1 MVENAGNLRRNS
13 DGSARRRGLTQKN
26 NVLMDVLESAGMQD
40 YSCGTLFC
48 MGILF
53 LVVFMYFVLALIRAS
68 KGQMLVTSSQ
78 HPWGELDVVGI
89 PQYYFTTTVEQ
100 DNLYSKF
107 YMGNIP
113 EGTYDAKEE
122 VNANLE
128 PILEDNSEFKMC
140 KGSGS
145 YCYKVV
151 FPEDMKYKLG
161 IVGDFGNKIYRFIG
175 MKFYLQNFNQ
185 SDDRWFQEK
194 ALDVT
199 VSWKQDVVI
208 IDESDKDLEKLV
220 NTWYLRL
227 ELGTRLITERYHTQ
241 IASERFSIA
250 WGGIDTLFGWDG
262 EKQNF
267 LESTSNVVEMMKDH
281 DCKPGENGITERCY
295 LHSGYIRATPKKS
308 DYFVRPDSPWF
319 NVIEEGGGLHD
330 GILMIVGAFYLIYLL
345 VINTF
350 KHAYTTI
357 ISSNTEAPDIE
368 LVQ

>member
-1 MVENAGNLRRNS
+1 MVENAES
-13 DGSARRRGLTQKN
+13 SEGSAKKKAQSNG
-26 NVLMDVLESAGMQD
+26 VFMDVLEAAGMQE
-40 YSCGTLFC
+40 YSCVTLMC

-53 LVVFMYFVLALIRAS
+53 LLIFMYFVLALLRAS

-89 PQYYFTTTVEQ
+89 PQYYVITSVEQ
-100 DNLYSKF
+100 DFFYSKF

-122 VNANLE
+122 VNADLE
-128 PILEDNSEFKMC
+128 PILEDNTEFQMC

-175 MKFYLQNFNQ
+175 MKFYLRNFNQ

-208 IDESDKDLEKLV
+208 IDESDKDVEKLV

-241 IASERFSIA
+241 IASERYSVA

-267 LESTSNVVEMMKDH
+267 LESKENVVEVLKDH
-281 DCKPGENGITERCY
+281 NCKPGEDGITESCY

-319 NVIEEGGGLHD
+319 FVIEEGGGLHD
-330 GILMIVGAFYLIYLL
+330 GILMIVGAIYLL
-345 VINTF
+345 YLLVVNIF
-350 KHAYTTI
+350 KNVCCSTASKPEETP
-357 ISSNTEAPDIE
+357 N
-368 LVQ
+368 V